1 MSQPSMIEYPEAID
15 DSDALTE
22 EAVEEDLEAVPDE
35 EAEA

>member
-1 MSQPSMIEYPEAID
+1 MNQPSMIEYPEEID

-22 EAVEEDLEAVPDE
+22 EAEEEDLEAVPE